1 MSDALAGPESQTQA
15 RLKLDEHNSPVL
27 ELFANDAFGGK
38 AQAITVE
45 TQRGFKI
52 INAESDNCDSRFHMT
67 WLP

>member
-38 AQAITVE
+38 TQAITVE
-45 TQRGFKI
+45 TQ
-52 INAESDNCDSRFHMT
+52 
-67 WLP
+67 